1 MWIAGKPTYK
11 WWQHFYVSF
20 TATRKKEFVCLSGRF
35 SSENPFGWNC
45 LAKFATGGV
54 ARYEPSSSVVIMIN
68 ENAVVYDLISIQPAG
83 CLLSAIRKVLITQ
96 YAAARPGG
104 GTVAIYHFHRFI
116 TGPLRFTCWSFAT
129 TSRITRKFGYFF
141 PYFSPFLFTKLC
153 HPVDRSFRV
162 TINRYRVP
170 NE

>member
-1 MWIAGKPTYK
+1 MTTFLCL
-11 WWQHFYVSF
+11 FYSD
-20 TATRKKEFVCLSGRF
+20 TKKKEFVRLSGRF

-153 HPVDRSFRV
+153 HLVDRSFRV